1 MEQLPRLGLG
11 CAPLGNLYHS
21 VPEEQ
26 ALAVVEAAFD
36 TGCTYLDTAPHYGL
50 GLSEERLGRALAGR
64 DRSSYVL
71 STKVGRRLRP
81 LRPGERVDG
90 QGFVDT
96 PPRAREWDLSR
107 DGIRATLEASL
118 ERLGTDHVDIVY
130 LHDVE
135 DRVAGVVGW
144 TDLTRPVFPRNLR
157 SPAVTGSPGP
167 RSSGSWLPFP
177 TSCANSPASPPRPTG
192 RNGAPRT
199 SSPTPATSWTPSDPT
214 ASSSAPTGPS
224 APSRAATPTSSPSPN
239 RLLPR

>member
-11 CAPLGNLYHS
+11 CAPLGNLCHS

-96 PPRAREWDLSR
+96 P
-107 DGIRATLEASL
+107 
-118 ERLGTDHVDIVY
+118 
-130 LHDVE
+130 
-135 DRVAGVVGW
+135 
-144 TDLTRPVFPRNLR
+144 
-157 SPAVTGSPGP
+157 
-167 RSSGSWLPFP
+167 
-177 TSCANSPASPPRPTG
+177 
-192 RNGAPRT
+192 
-199 SSPTPATSWTPSDPT
+199 
-214 ASSSAPTGPS
+214 
-224 APSRAATPTSSPSPN
+224 
-239 RLLPR
+239 